1 VTTTHIGPYPS
12 IGEAWDRARSWM
24 TERGLDGAG
33 APWECYLTEPED
45 SGTPVTEVVWPVR

>member
-24 TERGLDGAG
+24 TERGLEGAG